1 MGKREGSGS
10 GNLKLARPTVAEKLW
25 DGSLQLN
32 SSVTV
37 SVVAFFKSGERMPCV
52 QWSGLVEV
60 KGKVRL
66 EAFEKYIQDLARSR
80 NRGLMVVSLC
90 WKEGSS
96 ESGLAGLK
104 EVAKGYKKGE
114 RVGFAKL
121 SPGIDLYICPRS
133 DAIITILA
141 KHGFFKGMAA
151 VEDKQNSL
159 IGCVVWRRNHG
170 PSNSVKKEL
179 ERKHSSSTEQPLS
192 SHSEQKVLG
201 KKNDMA
207 CMQPAQESLPLTP
220 IADCIG
226 IGSAIIN
233 RNEGENV
240 ESSDIQLALHNSPSS
255 ANLLFATSALSNLV
269 GLQTSSFSD
278 SVCHFG
284 PKGQSSE
291 REMSLTA
298 NSESGK
304 PKSSLGLQN
313 PVLSLPSVITKEHI
327 PAADDDD
334 LPEFDFGTACDISQ
348 TPRNKV
354 LDNAEFHKN
363 VLVEGLKKI
372 VGSLPLTSTI
382 QSLPSSNKRRAEN
395 FPLPEFS
402 FDTILNLPP
411 RKKVYEHDQT
421 PVLPILEP
429 KQTTKS
435 RTTFTPIITTIVA
448 PQKNIFDDDDDMP
461 EWCPPNVEL
470 WKQTVL
476 ESAKVVTASIHP
488 TLSNSELGSPSP
500 GHPSPLSSSLAA
512 QLPVSTQRSNYASHC
527 PITASVKPAQPR
539 QTDRYIQKA
548 PSSLTGSNSI
558 PLLRPPVHPPGW
570 RGRE

>member
-1 MGKREGSGS
+1 MGKGEGSGS

-37 SVVAFFKSGERMPCV
+37 SVVAFFKSGERMPYV
-52 QWSGLVEV
+52 QWSELVEV

-170 PSNSVKKEL
+170 PSNSVKREL
-179 ERKHSSSTEQPLS
+179 ESKHSSSTEQRLS
-192 SHSEQKVLG
+192 SRSEQKVLG
-201 KKNDMA
+201 KKNDTP
-207 CMQPAQESLPLTP
+207 CTQPAQESLPLTS

-226 IGSAIIN
+226 VGSAVIN
-233 RNEGENV
+233 RNE
-240 ESSDIQLALHNSPSS
+240 A
-255 ANLLFATSALSNLV
+255 
-269 GLQTSSFSD
+269 GLQTSSCSD
-278 SVCHFG
+278 SICHFG
-284 PKGQSSE
+284 PKGQASE
-291 REMSLTA
+291 REMSLIA
-298 NSESGK
+298 NSESEK

-313 PVLSLPSVITKEHI
+313 PVFSLPSVITKEHI
-327 PAADDDD
+327 PAVDDDD

-382 QSLPSSNKRRAEN
+382 QSVPSPNKRRAEN

-435 RTTFTPIITTIVA
+435 STTFTPIITTIVA

-500 GHPSPLSSSLAA
+500 GHPSPLASALAA
-512 QLPVSTQRSNYASHC
+512 QLPISTQRSNHASHC

-548 PSSLTGSNSI
+548 PSSLMRSNSI
-558 PLLRPPVHPPGW
+558 PLWRPPVHPPGW